1 MYKRLNEQERL
12 EIVQRYKS
20 GESSLELG
28 KTFQVHHQTI
38 LNTLNSHGVEVRN
51 AGGLLTPTE
60 TQLIT
65 ASYEAGQSSGS
76 VAKQFGISH
85 QVVLR
90 SVKSAGKQIRARSAY
105 PFKRKYA
112 FREDFFSNW
121 SPEMAYVLGF
131 CFADATVD
139 RFALRIYQKDTE
151 VLEKIR
157 LLLDFDRP
165 YHMAG
170 NNHTIHTLV
179 LSSQKVIRDITSLGL
194 VPAKSLIARVPN
206 EVPYPADFVR
216 GYFDGDGH
224 GGWYKKREDQYTLRI
239 GFTSGSCEFLLDLKK
254 LLPCGIGGPYPG
266 RGHSFTLQTNS
277 QVNGVTLRDWM
288 YASGTQLYSNR
299 KREKLFYADRVS
311 DEEKTIQR
319 TGR

>member
-1 MYKRLNEQERL
+1 MTRRLNEQERL

-28 KTFQVHHQTI
+28 KAFQVHHQTI
-38 LNTLNSHGVEVRN
+38 LNCLNGYGIEVRN

-60 TQLIT
+60 AQLIT
-65 ASYEAGQSSGS
+65 ASYETGQSSGS
-76 VAKQFGISH
+76 VAKHFGISH

-90 SVKSAGKQIRARSAY
+90 SVRSAGKQIRARNAY

-131 CFADATVD
+131 CFADETVD
-139 RFALRIYQKDTE
+139 RFALRIYQKETE

-165 YHMAG
+165 YKKVG
-170 NNHTIHTLV
+170 NNHTIHALV
-179 LSSQKVIRDITSLGL
+179 LSSQRIIHDITSLGL
-194 VPAKSLIARVPN
+194 MPAKSLVARVPI

-224 GGWYKKREDQYTLRI
+224 GGWYKKREDQYALRI
-239 GFTSGSCEFLLDLKK
+239 GFTSGSCEFLLDLKG
-254 LLPCGIGGPYPG
+254 LLPCGIGGHTPAKGILLPC
-266 RGHSFTLQTNS
+266 RQTA
-277 QVNGVTLRDWM
+277 RAM
-288 YASGTQLYSNR
+288 P
-299 KREKLFYADRVS
+299 
-311 DEEKTIQR
+311 
-319 TGR
+319 